1 MARFGWAYVDC
12 ADTSGTGGQ
21 ADGVTG
27 SVQFLTGANAT
38 SGSNYLMYKYTA
50 GVPGT
55 GATPVSSLILT
66 GTLYVSGAI
75 SASHFHYEDI
85 TRIDASGST
94 DFGNTNDDTHARTG
108 SLMVTNQSGLSI
120 LSSSAYTH
128 QTFVR
133 GFGARYT
140 EVVNPAYEVLTSDH
154 ILGVSRA
161 GVNIVITVPSASIFG
176 AGSMIVVKDEVA
188 SRGAY
193 NITLTCSAGAS
204 YTFDG
209 STTYIITG
217 SMPAISL
224 YSNGSNWFVF

>member
-12 ADTSGTGGQ
+12 TDTGADHP
-21 ADGVTG
+21 AAGVTG
-27 SVQFLTGANAT
+27 SIQFLTGSDAT
-38 SGSNYLMYKYTA
+38 SGSNYLMYKYAA

-55 GATPVSSLILT
+55 GNTPVSSLILT

-94 DFGNTNDDTHARTG
+94 NFGNTNDDTHARTG

-133 GFGARYT
+133 GFGANYYD
-140 EVVNPAYEVLTSDH
+140 VNNVSYIVATKDH
-154 ILGVSRA
+154 ILGVTAA
-161 GVNIVITVPSASIFG
+161 GNVTITVPSASIFG

-193 NITLTCSAGAS
+193 NITLTCSSGGS

-209 STTYIITG
+209 ATTYTITG